1 VIDGSF
7 IHGMR
12 SVAGGTGDSPN
23 VRESVYPSLCIQSQ
37 VLAQVLAQALAQVL
51 ASAVT
56 GRNNHLIGKLRP
68 ADTTEGCSLTGG

>member
-37 VLAQVLAQALAQVL
+37 VLAQVLAQALA
-51 ASAVT
+51 SAVT